1 MLKLNLSPKLEEK
14 IFEIREASDET
25 ISKIIS
31 YFPLTKEEQNE
42 IHSNTNQKL
51 EFRSIF
57 SDTVTEEEWNRT
69 KEQIKKKFR
78 DELIGI
84 D

>member
-1 MLKLNLSPKLEEK
+1 MSKLNLSAKVEEK
-14 IFEIREASDET
+14 IFEIKYESDET

-31 YFPLTKEEQNE
+31 YFPLTEEEQDE
-42 IHSNTNQKL
+42 ILSKINNKFVFH
-51 EFRSIF
+51 SIF
-57 SDTVTEEEWNRT
+57 SDTVSEEEWNNT

-78 DELIGI
+78 NELIDI